1 LKVFAGLSEGETRM
15 RVFLRPLTLAAAFTV
30 IGAVGVATAQTV
42 VVTKAPPG
50 ATLELVLNA
59 ATIGTAKAGAD
70 GIGTIPLNLSEHG
83 GKSEIDARIF
93 VDVCEMSR
101 RVMLLE
107 SGFEPPAPGANC
119 SRRPIF
125 GVFLVRG
132 VTTLVVEAAEA
143 APAVW
148 IRQGPAPASWL
159 NPELASA
166 SGKSVPEFLL
176 PKGLVLFGGGGI
188 AMYGNIVGVACGV
201 GTVACTGSGRR
212 PALRVGGDY
221 WFAPFLAVSASYL
234 KPMNATADGSGSND
248 RFNTSLAPHVATLTG
263 KVAIPAGRFRIYA
276 EGGATYHRATFST
289 TETIDDQIITVDG
302 VTQTITGGTQTFE
315 WKTDGWG
322 WVLGGGVEAW
332 ISRSLA
338 IFGEAGRARLKGSA
352 VGGGEGVLDETLT
365 YVVGG
370 IRLRIGR

>member
-1 LKVFAGLSEGETRM
+1 M

-30 IGAVGVATAQTV
+30 IGAMGVATAQTV

-70 GIGTIPLNLSEHG
+70 GIGTIPVDLSQHG

-107 SGFEPPAPGANC
+107 SGFEPPTPGANC

-132 VTTLVVEAAEA
+132 VTTLVVETAAA

-148 IRQGPAPASWL
+148 IRQGPAPATWL

-188 AMYGNIVGVACGV
+188 AKYANAVSVSCGTDPDCNGKNLRVAG
-201 GTVACTGSGRR
+201 
-212 PALRVGGDY
+212 RVGGEF
-221 WFAPFLAVSASYL
+221 WISRFFAASFSYL
-234 KPMNATADGSGSND
+234 KPLNAATAGSGTGYS
-248 RFNTSLAPHVATLTG
+248 FTSTLTPHIATLTG
-263 KVAIPAGRFRIYA
+263 KVGLPVGRARIYGEA
-276 EGGATYHRATFST
+276 GANYHWATLIT
-289 TETIDDQIITVDG
+289 TETIADTTVTVDG
-302 VTQTITGGTQTFE
+302 VTQTVVGGTQTFE
-315 WKTDGWG
+315 LKTAGWG
-322 WVLGGGVEAW
+322 WMFGGGVEVW
-332 ISRSLA
+332 LKRSLA
-338 IFGEAGRARLKGSA
+338 MYGEFGYARLKGTPT
-352 VGGGEGVLDETLT
+352 GGGEGVLDDRVTF
-365 YVVGG
+365 VVAGLRF
-370 IRLRIGR
+370 RLAGRR

>member
-1 LKVFAGLSEGETRM
+1 M
-15 RVFLRPLTLAAAFTV
+15 RAFLRPLTLAAAFTV

-70 GIGTIPLNLSEHG
+70 GIGTIPVNLSQHG

-107 SGFEPPAPGANC
+107 SGFEPPAPAANC

-125 GVFLVRG
+125 GVFLVRE
-132 VTTLVVEAAEA
+132 VTTLVVETAEA

-148 IRQGPAPASWL
+148 IRQGPAPALWL

-201 GTVACTGSGRR
+201 ATVACTGSDRR

-263 KVAIPAGRFRIYA
+263 KVAIPVGRFRIYV

-322 WVLGGGVEAW
+322 WVLGGGAEAW

-338 IFGEAGRARLKGSA
+338 IFGEAGRAKLKGSA
-352 VGGGEGVLDETLT
+352 VGGGEGALDETLT